1 MDKLKQILIATKNIG
16 KVNEFKALFSQMG
29 IEVKSLLD
37 FPEVTDIEETGSSFV
52 ENAVLKAE
60 AISVQ
65 FNEVVIAD
73 DSGLTIDVL
82 NGRPGIF
89 SARYAG
95 EEKNDQANNKKVL
108 SELVGVPFE
117 KRKAHFQCALAVAF
131 PQKETITVEGVCDGY
146 ITEDPVGNNGFGY
159 DPIFFIVEKNKTMA
173 QLTKEEKNKISHR
186 ALALAKLSK
195 MLEMHLKEGTETI
208 G

>member
-37 FPEVTDIEETGSSFV
+37 FPEVTDVEETGSSFV

-60 AISVQ
+60 AISTQ
-65 FNEVVIAD
+65 FNEIVIAD

-108 SELVGVPFE
+108 SELAGVPFK

-146 ITEDPVGNNGFGY
+146 ITEEPIGNNGFGY

-195 MLEMHLKEGTETI
+195 MLEMHMKEGTETI